1 MGRSQDQ
8 CATITI
14 ITLRGNQ
21 FHSFTHRWTF
31 ADETVWCVAC
41 NSTCSTISA
50 GSPFTAIKHLI
61 TALAWRTETKHSSQ
75 SVHRFALLCAV
86 VCCHVPIPTCVTS
99 AAFTSVAVGEL
110 NAVVG
115 PSGVTGVRQTL
126 VDISLTTFTYVAGQ
140 AHTLVTS
147 DAVHT
152 FAIVEA
158 LGLICQWV
166 SEGGAIIQIN
176 LTVDT
181 FKRA

>member
-1 MGRSQDQ
+1 MAS
-8 CATITI
+8 I
-14 ITLRGNQ
+14 IIRGN
-21 FHSFTHRWTF
+21 HILSFTHRWTF
-31 ADETVWCVAC
+31 ANESVWCVAS
-41 NSTCSTISA
+41 NSTRSTVSA

-61 TALAWRTETKHSSQ
+61 TTLAWRTETKHRSQ
-75 SVHRFALLCAV
+75 SLHHFALLCAV

-99 AAFTSVAVGEL
+99 AAFTSVAVGQL

-115 PSGVTGVRQTL
+115 PSGITGVRQTL
-126 VDISLTTFTYVAGQ
+126 IDISLTTFTNVARQ

-158 LGLICQWV
+158 LGLFCQWV

-181 FKRA
+181 FKKA